1 MRALVKIV
9 LRSGEREV
17 RVDDRDGHVRR
28 RARRGGAE
36 IGVGGLPEADD
47 GAAGQQVGLSSSNAM
62 CANFFTNWKLLLEG

>member
-1 MRALVKIV
+1 MRALADIFS
-9 LRSGEREV
+9 RSGEREV
-17 RVDDRDGHVRR
+17 RVDDRDGHVRS

-62 CANFFTNWKLLLEG
+62 RANFFTIRKLLLDG